1 MFRIIF
7 LLFIPSLILGQLT
20 TSAIKTN
27 VEPNIDGDV
36 INDPVWNNAEEIST
50 FYQKTPDEGDYI
62 SEKTV
67 VKVLYSEKYFFVSV
81 VAYDNSPDEIIIS
94 DTRRDASL
102 NNSDSFSFIIDTFK
116 DFQTGYLFGT
126 NPAGIE
132 FDAQITGGG
141 EGGSTSR
148 RFSIGSGGG
157 FNVNWDAVWEVKTEK
172 GDYGWSAEFAIPFKT
187 LRYKKDKNQSWGI
200 NFERVIARR
209 KEEAHWSPISR
220 QFTMNRLLSA
230 GTIKNINVPN
240 SRNTKIMPYILSQKN
255 NIIDET
261 TTNSEDSN
269 FGMDAKVSIGS
280 SMTLDLTYNTDFAQ
294 VEADEQQIN
303 LDRFSLFFPEKRAFF
318 LENAGLFSVGSGG
331 GYSGPDIE
339 MFFSRRIGVGTDGIP
354 VPIIGG
360 GRLTG
365 TLSGMKVGIL
375 SMVTDEVKNVTD
387 QNKYSV
393 FRLKK

>member
-141 EGGSTSR
+141 EGAMTG
-148 RFSIGSGGG
+148 
-157 FNVNWDAVWEVKTEK
+157 
-172 GDYGWSAEFAIPFKT
+172 
-187 LRYKKDKNQSWGI
+187 
-200 NFERVIARR
+200 
-209 KEEAHWSPISR
+209 PI
-220 QFTMNRLLSA
+220 
-230 GTIKNINVPN
+230 
-240 SRNTKIMPYILSQKN
+240 
-255 NIIDET
+255 
-261 TTNSEDSN
+261 
-269 FGMDAKVSIGS
+269 
-280 SMTLDLTYNTDFAQ
+280 
-294 VEADEQQIN
+294 
-303 LDRFSLFFPEKRAFF
+303 
-318 LENAGLFSVGSGG
+318 
-331 GYSGPDIE
+331 
-339 MFFSRRIGVGTDGIP
+339 
-354 VPIIGG
+354 IIGG
-360 GRLTG
+360 G
-365 TLSGMKVGIL
+365 SGGVTIGCGGVGIGGVIFIFAAGGG
-375 SMVTDEVKNVTD
+375 VTFISLV
-387 QNKYSV
+387 
-393 FRLKK
+393 

>member
-1 MFRIIF
+1 M
-7 LLFIPSLILGQLT
+7 
-20 TSAIKTN
+20 
-27 VEPNIDGDV
+27 
-36 INDPVWNNAEEIST
+36 
-50 FYQKTPDEGDYI
+50 
-62 SEKTV
+62 
-67 VKVLYSEKYFFVSV
+67 
-81 VAYDNSPDEIIIS
+81 
-94 DTRRDASL
+94 
-102 NNSDSFSFIIDTFK
+102 
-116 DFQTGYLFGT
+116 
-126 NPAGIE
+126 
-132 FDAQITGGG
+132 
-141 EGGSTSR
+141 
-148 RFSIGSGGG
+148 
-157 FNVNWDAVWEVKTEK
+157 
-172 GDYGWSAEFAIPFKT
+172 
-187 LRYKKDKNQSWGI
+187 GI

-387 QNKYSV
+387 KNNYSV
-393 FRLKK
+393 FRLKKELPNQNSHWRNVYSFRP

>member
-36 INDPVWNNAEEIST
+36 INDPVWNNAEEINT

-148 RFSIGSGGG
+148 RLVLEVEEDLTSIGMLFGKSKRKKVIMVGVLNLQ
-157 FNVNWDAVWEVKTEK
+157 FHLKLLDIKKIKTNHGELILK
-172 GDYGWSAEFAIPFKT
+172 G
-187 LRYKKDKNQSWGI
+187 
-200 NFERVIARR
+200 
-209 KEEAHWSPISR
+209 
-220 QFTMNRLLSA
+220 
-230 GTIKNINVPN
+230 
-240 SRNTKIMPYILSQKN
+240 
-255 NIIDET
+255 
-261 TTNSEDSN
+261 
-269 FGMDAKVSIGS
+269 
-280 SMTLDLTYNTDFAQ
+280 
-294 VEADEQQIN
+294 
-303 LDRFSLFFPEKRAFF
+303 
-318 LENAGLFSVGSGG
+318 
-331 GYSGPDIE
+331 
-339 MFFSRRIGVGTDGIP
+339 
-354 VPIIGG
+354 
-360 GRLTG
+360 
-365 TLSGMKVGIL
+365 
-375 SMVTDEVKNVTD
+375 
-387 QNKYSV
+387 
-393 FRLKK
+393 